1 MSLFKMSVEKR
12 DKLISKYIPCV
23 TIKYPEDKQ
32 YLVKH
37 GSFFRSEITYFSDID
52 FHQILTI
59 EPSFDF
65 YDKFTELIR
74 SFASKKCKNV
84 YFINL
89 KAGIKKEYFIGLGY
103 FKKVESELDV
113 INYYPNE
120 IRKKLLNLYNNKMI
134 TKELYDKFLKLVID
148 KPTLIEYILLNES
161 LKDIYRLNWNLKEI
175 QENNKENKY
184 KIDSNVLKNKCMS
197 NFILEIK
204 PHYYIELSTT
214 FGFKIED
221 QFNLL
226 NQEKNDSLLISYYF
240 NLVNKEYL
248 KAIKRIYST
257 LKYEAKRTVLSEAET
272 TQVDKIKVFLNSDV
286 NVLNLTKNYLKTLIT
301 VYNNNIDTFTNF
313 KKSINAFLK
322 EIKPV
327 SEKDT
332 FKNVTEI
339 LDGIKSQEDI
349 GLTINEINKSIDIL
363 SEKTLEKVLEA
374 LNQPRFN
381 FESLQKKINII
392 IK

>member
-1 MSLFKMSVEKR
+1 MSLFKMSVDKR

-32 YLVKH
+32 FLVKH

-59 EPSFDF
+59 EPSFNF
-65 YDKFTELIR
+65 YDKFTELIY
-74 SFASKKCKNV
+74 KKCKNV
-84 YFINL
+84 NFINL

-103 FKKVESELDV
+103 FKKVESEFDV

-120 IRKKLLNLYNNKMI
+120 IRKKILNLYNNKMI
-134 TKELYDKFLKLVID
+134 TKELFDKYYKLVID

-161 LKDIYRLNWNLKEI
+161 LKDIYRLNWTLDEI
-175 QENNKENKY
+175 KKNNKENKY

-214 FGFKIED
+214 FGFKFED

-257 LKYEAKRTVLSEAET
+257 LKYEAKRKVLSDTENSQIE
-272 TQVDKIKVFLNSDV
+272 KIKVFLNSDV

-301 VYNNNIDTFTNF
+301 VYNNDIDTFNNF
-313 KKSINAFLK
+313 KKSISVFLK

-327 SEKDT
+327 SNKDT
-332 FKNVTEI
+332 FKNITEI
-339 LDGIKSQEDI
+339 LEEIKTQEDI
-349 GLTINEINKSIDIL
+349 GIIINDINKSIDIL
-363 SEKTLEKVLEA
+363 SEKTLKKLLET
-374 LNQPRFN
+374 LDQPRFN
-381 FESLQKKINII
+381 FESLQEKINII